1 LPCQKLPK
9 TLVSLCYI
17 QCLLM
22 GSSRRSST
30 DVSKGTQRKHTN
42 APFREALGLSTSDAD
57 LQTFTEIKKNIR
69 DIVQAY
75 YDFDL
80 PDSEQTDVTRAAFA
94 AEV

>member
-1 LPCQKLPK
+1 
-9 TLVSLCYI
+9 
-17 QCLLM
+17 M
-22 GSSRRSST
+22 
-30 DVSKGTQRKHTN
+30 QRKHTN

-57 LQTFTEIKKNIR
+57 LQTFAEIKKNIR

-94 AEV
+94 AEVLLGSSVEHIVAGLIHPHSSPRICLSCT